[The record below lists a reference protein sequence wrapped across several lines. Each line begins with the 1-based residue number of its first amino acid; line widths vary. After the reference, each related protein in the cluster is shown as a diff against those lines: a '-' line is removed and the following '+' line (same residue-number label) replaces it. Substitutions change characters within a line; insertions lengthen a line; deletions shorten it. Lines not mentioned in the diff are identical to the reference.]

1 MDLIIYFFKDILDGP
16 LYWIF
21 VIICVLLIL
30 FLLGYIL
37 DRTNK
42 NKLEEEKIANAPTPS
57 GKIDFGSKSDMEV
70 KKELNSANK
79 IIDFTP
85 SGEKNEEPKEQII
98 DFGSTSTIES
108 LTQPVPVSPSSNQK
122 EEIGVIDFSTP
133 SVNTT
138 ASVVEEISEKTMQLP
153 KVESTE
159 NIPTNGTLGDK
170 DNQEDEIILT
180 PANK

>member
-1 MDLIIYFFKDILDGP
+1 MDLIVYFFKDILDGP

-57 GKIDFGSKSDMEV
+57 GKIEFGSKSDMEV
-70 KKELNSANK
+70 KKELDSADK
-79 IIDFTP
+79 VIDFTP
-85 SGEKNEEPKEQII
+85 TEEKMDSPKEQII
-98 DFGSTSTIES
+98 DFGSTSTVES
-108 LTQPVPVSPSSNQK
+108 LSPHVTVDSNGNQK
-122 EEIGVIDFSTP
+122 EEIGIIDFSTP
-133 SVNTT
+133 SKNET

-153 KVESTE
+153 KVESME
-159 NIPTNGTLGDK
+159 NIPVNNSLNGQDS
-170 DNQEDEIILT
+170 QEEIILT
-180 PANK
+180 PGNK